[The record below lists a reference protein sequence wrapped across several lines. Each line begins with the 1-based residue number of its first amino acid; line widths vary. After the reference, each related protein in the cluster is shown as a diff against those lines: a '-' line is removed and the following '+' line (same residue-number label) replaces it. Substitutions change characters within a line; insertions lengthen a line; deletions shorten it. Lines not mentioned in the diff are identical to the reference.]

1 MATKKKH
8 PIPDDC
14 TSMMCND
21 LGSKDCWECSHAIF
35 WGRSRVDGVM
45 YRWIFEPY
53 NGVSFLTK
61 GGDFLPISKTPGKNH
76 PVWKRFSAWQKR
88 RGLRNI

>member
-21 LGSKDCWECSHAIF
+21 LGSKYCWECSHAIF
-35 WGRSRVDGVM
+35 RGRSRVDGVM

-53 NGVSFLTK
+53 HGVTFIDKDGDPLT
-61 GGDFLPISKTPGKNH
+61 TPDWNP